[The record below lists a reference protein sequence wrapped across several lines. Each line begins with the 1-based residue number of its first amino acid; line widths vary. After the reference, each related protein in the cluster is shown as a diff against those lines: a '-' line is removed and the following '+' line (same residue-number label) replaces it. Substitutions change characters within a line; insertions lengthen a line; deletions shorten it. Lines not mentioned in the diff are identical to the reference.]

1 MEKLSCARYF
11 TITIYCCSYW
21 ALHTTQVESSA
32 SELSPF
38 VTAGQRDV
46 RIRSRDSTSVRSL
59 TLSDGT
65 TWRNT
70 FGERNESRKEHV
82 VTSPYSHSDSTV
94 NAPTVDN
101 GCPDGNITH
110 CMNTS
115 AGPDSPKEDPF
126 VATIVY
132 CIQLGLTGVGFVANG
147 ATYLTLTCNGEHVTP
162 LILLLI
168 KHQSLVDMIACGIGS
183 LCQMLPDA
191 NWLTGNRIA
200 DFVVCYFWHS
210 QGIFWTVVAVSI
222 WNLVMIGTER
232 YIMICKPFL
241 YSSVTSKHVL
251 YAFVALHCVCLV
263 VLIPLFLQT
272 HFVDGECL
280 SEHYFRGDFSNHF
293 YMGYSFFILIA
304 FYVLPVVA
312 FIFIYGY
319 VAYFIFTLNTHNL
332 TFFRYLINSH
342 CPSLS
347 LTYLTHSFA
356 HLLTHTLT
364 PLFTHSHTH

>member
-21 ALHTTQVESSA
+21 ALHNTQVESSA

-70 FGERNESRKEHV
+70 FGERDESRKEYV
-82 VTSPYSHSDSTV
+82 VTSPYTHSDTTV
-94 NAPTVDN
+94 
-101 GCPDGNITH
+101 NITH

-115 AGPDSPKEDPF
+115 AGSDSPKEDPF
-126 VATIVY
+126 VITIAY
-132 CIQLGLTGVGFVANG
+132 CVQLGLTGVGFVANG

-168 KHQSLVDMIACGIGS
+168 KHQSLVDMVACGIGS

-241 YSSVTSKHVL
+241 YSSVTSKHVR
-251 YAFVALHCVCLV
+251 YAFVAFHCVCLV

-280 SEHYFRGDFSNHF
+280 SEHYFRGYFSNHF

-304 FYVLPVVA
+304 FYVLPVAA
-312 FIFIYGY
+312 FVFIYGY
-319 VAYFIFTLNTHNL
+319 VAYFIFTLNTNHL
-332 TFFRYLINSH
+332 TW
-342 CPSLS
+342 
-347 LTYLTHSFA
+347 
-356 HLLTHTLT
+356 
-364 PLFTHSHTH
+364 